1 MKKNQDPRKERSS
14 YKSAW
19 KGTPPET
26 RNDDEQEGSGTETGT
41 VALSDD
47 GGVFS
52 AAKATFSALTTAAKK
67 AGSGTFVA
75 GKIAATGELVEAVD
89 E

>member
-1 MKKNQDPRKERSS
+1 MKKNRDPRKERSS
-14 YKSAW
+14 YERPNPLGKERPQKRAMTTNS
-19 KGTPPET
+19 
-26 RNDDEQEGSGTETGT
+26 SETGT

-52 AAKATFSALTTAAKK
+52 AAKATFTALTTAAKK

-75 GKIAATGELVEAVD
+75 GKIAAAGELVEAVD